1 MNRIFE
7 EFLLYKSAN
16 DGCAD
21 RTISA
26 YRDTLARFEA
36 WLAGKDPRHASSDDL
51 AVFTGPYLHKK
62 GLKAISR
69 KPHISCLREFYAWA
83 GRLNLVP
90 ANPAT
95 ELDYPKTGR
104 PLPRVMTLDNA
115 EKLMWQPDLST
126 FEGVRDAAIISILIG
141 CGLRISGVAALN
153 RSNLI
158 TIIDDGEPRLLLRT
172 TEKGD
177 KTRQLPMPREAEM
190 LVRVYLE
197 HPELQMI
204 DTLLPDGDHVLFT
217 TTHNRNC
224 PEHLYHGQRRRF
236 STRGLFKMV
245 RKHGELAG
253 IDTAQL
259 HPHAIRHL
267 FGTELEESDISPRVS
282 QDLMGHADANSTKIY
297 VHLATR
303 KLFRDVDRA
312 NPLAKIK
319 TPASDL
325 LDTLRRR

>member
-83 GRLNLVP
+83 TRLNLVP
-90 ANPAT
+90 ANPAA

-141 CGLRISGVAALN
+141 
-153 RSNLI
+153 
-158 TIIDDGEPRLLLRT
+158 
-172 TEKGD
+172 
-177 KTRQLPMPREAEM
+177 
-190 LVRVYLE
+190 
-197 HPELQMI
+197 
-204 DTLLPDGDHVLFT
+204 
-217 TTHNRNC
+217 
-224 PEHLYHGQRRRF
+224 
-236 STRGLFKMV
+236 
-245 RKHGELAG
+245 
-253 IDTAQL
+253 
-259 HPHAIRHL
+259 
-267 FGTELEESDISPRVS
+267 
-282 QDLMGHADANSTKIY
+282 
-297 VHLATR
+297 
-303 KLFRDVDRA
+303 
-312 NPLAKIK
+312 
-319 TPASDL
+319 
-325 LDTLRRR
+325 